1 MAHKLI
7 ELEDGT
13 LVEVDATERELQD
26 ISHGRELIRGATVDQ
41 IKPLLLRITRPMT
54 EVWRELNK
62 DLEVQE
68 AEVELGLG
76 FEGEGNLFVAKT
88 KGSANLVIRLK
99 LAPKPE
105 AEPPA
110 ADSERS

>member
-1 MAHKLI
+1 MAYRLI

-13 LVEVDATERELQD
+13 LVEVDANEQELQE
-26 ISHGRELIRGATVDQ
+26 ISHGPELIRVASIDR
-41 IKPLLLRITRPMT
+41 IKPLLLRVARPMT

-62 DLEVQE
+62 DMEVQA

-76 FEGEGNLFVAKT
+76 FEGEGNLFVAKA
-88 KGSANLVIRLK
+88 KGNANLTVRLK

-105 AEPPA
+105 NG
-110 ADSERS
+110 SSGN